1 VPAGPAPAAPYAG
14 RVSSAT
20 GRGRPTIDDVATAAG
35 VSRGTVSR
43 ALNGGRWVSPEAKT
57 AVEAA
62 IKATGYRVNPH
73 ARSLATNRTG
83 SVAFL
88 LTEDHQQLFED
99 PNFSILLRGA
109 AAALADRDV
118 SLVLIMAGSPA
129 EQQRALAYIGAGH
142 VDGVLLVS
150 AHSGGRL
157 LTDVVESGVPAIA
170 CGIPLGHEKK
180 MGWVAADDR
189 EGAREMVAYL
199 RGLGRRRIAT
209 ITGPADTPGGI
220 TRLEGYRA
228 ELGGDL
234 DESLVRHGDY
244 GRESGRVAMAS
255 LLADH
260 PDVDAV
266 FAGNDRMAAGAIDA
280 LRAAGRRV
288 PEDVAVAGF
297 DDSRVATE
305 TTPALTTMRQPF
317 DRISNEMVRL
327 LLQVIDGE
335 KPAAM
340 TLPTEL
346 VVRASA

>member
-1 VPAGPAPAAPYAG
+1 MRVTSTPG
-14 RVSSAT
+14 RQ
-20 GRGRPTIDDVATAAG
+20 RPTINDVADQAG

-43 ALNGGRWVSPEAKT
+43 VLNGGRWVSPDAKA
-57 AVEAA
+57 AVDAA
-62 IKATGYRVNPH
+62 IKKTGYRVNPH

-99 PNFSILLRGA
+99 PNFSALLKGT
-109 AAALADRDV
+109 AAALADSDM
-118 SLVLIMAGSPA
+118 SLVLIMAGSAA
-129 EQQRALAYIGAGH
+129 EQKRAVAYIEAGH

-157 LTDVVESGVPAIA
+157 LADVVESGVPAIA
-170 CGIPLGHEKK
+170 CGIPIGHEKK

-199 RGLGRRRIAT
+199 RGLGRRHIAT
-209 ITGPADTPGGI
+209 IAGPADTPGGI

-228 ELGGDL
+228 ELGD
-234 DESLVRHGDY
+234 DADDALVRHGDY
-244 GRESGRVAMAS
+244 GRESGRVAMES
-255 LLADH
+255 LLAER
-260 PDVDAV
+260 PDLDAV
-266 FAGNDRMAAGAIDA
+266 FAANDRMAAGAIDA
-280 LRAAGRRV
+280 LTAAGRLV
-288 PEDVAVAGF
+288 PDDVAVAGF
-297 DDSRVATE
+297 DDSSVATA
-305 TTPALTTMRQPF
+305 TSPALTTMRQPF
-317 DRISNEMVRL
+317 DRISSEMVRL